1 MTARTRYQRI
11 STFFGRRIPNT
22 IYLLH
27 LIEEYDAC
35 VSALFVALCPFFLL
49 RGTGQVGLQATLQ
62 LAFDSREPWAAH
74 APGLSLSDQE
84 SPESEEHEVCTLIIS
99 SH

>member
-1 MTARTRYQRI
+1 MTARTHYQRI

-35 VSALFVALCPFFLL
+35 VSALFVALCTFFFAA
-49 RGTGQVGLQATLQ
+49 RYRTGGPT
-62 LAFDSREPWAAH
+62 
-74 APGLSLSDQE
+74 
-84 SPESEEHEVCTLIIS
+84 
-99 SH
+99 SHTPVSF